1 MLRLGG
7 AVGAG
12 AMLPSA
18 VSRKKSALYAKRSM
32 VGPDGRYARHA
43 RGFPRRG
50 RSEAASWTESG
61 AAHPFVGGSGGAASP
76 TAYPAPRTMEAR
88 QATSVEPRLVL
99 ASASPRRRA
108 LLADAGFDA
117 EIEPADIDDGALALG
132 AVGAFEAAPALAHL
146 KARRVFR
153 ARRARGAAPAWIL
166 AADTVCERDGAV
178 LGKPADRDDARAMI
192 RSLASRRHGVVTGW
206 CLAGPD
212 GSLRIGRDVAWIEIG
227 AIPGDDLERFL
238 AEGAWRGKAGGYN
251 LPEVVARGWP
261 VRCEGDPQTVVG
273 LPVARLAPLL
283 RAVLGPATA
292 VPLAE
297 GTA

>member
-1 MLRLGG
+1 
-7 AVGAG
+7 
-12 AMLPSA
+12 
-18 VSRKKSALYAKRSM
+18 
-32 VGPDGRYARHA
+32 
-43 RGFPRRG
+43 
-50 RSEAASWTESG
+50 
-61 AAHPFVGGSGGAASP
+61 
-76 TAYPAPRTMEAR
+76 MEAS
-88 QATSVEPRLVL
+88 QASSMEPRLVL

-108 LLADAGFDA
+108 LLAEAGFDA
-117 EIEPADIDDGALALG
+117 EIEPADIDDGALRLG

-178 LGKPADRDDARAMI
+178 LGKPEDLADAREMI

-212 GSLRIGRDVAWIEIG
+212 GSLRIGRDVASIEIG
-227 AIPGDDLERFL
+227 AIPEDDLERFL

-261 VRCEGDPQTVVG
+261 VRCEGDPQTVIG

-283 RAVLGPATA
+283 RTA
-292 VPLAE
+292 LAFRRVEPVAE
-297 GTA
+297 GRA